1 MMGKQVKGAFSP
13 MQYCGNHKLKKL
25 RVQADISAD
34 PLWCDRCLTN
44 LDVEDFTLS
53 KGLKQDLQEWIYDYG
68 KWIDWENDGIVPN
81 GVLLE
86 QQHNDRGAELTKKV
100 KQALDGQ
107 YEVVFSPSTF
117 AKIIIEG

>member
-1 MMGKQVKGAFSP
+1 
-13 MQYCGNHKLKKL
+13 MQYCGSHKLKKL

-44 LDVEDFTLS
+44 LDIDDFSLS

-100 KQALDGQ
+100 KQALEGQ
-107 YEVVFSPSTF
+107 YEVVFFPSTF
-117 AKIIIEG
+117 AKTLVGEL